1 MLRPLKFLILTP
13 NFGGHLSISITSQS
27 LYDITDFADK
37 QNNLRISHTLQFFAS
52 ITRGQLKPFF
62 TGEYAYLAI

>member
-1 MLRPLKFLILTP
+1 MLRALKFLP
-13 NFGGHLSISITSQS
+13 NFGGHLSIGITTQS